1 MVTLVILAEV
11 KVAPALSLP
20 PIWIERHCKNQEFT
34 PEQRHA
40 YRLDKAQPI
49 MDTFIKW
56 LIHNTQGSLPK
67 SPLGKAITYTLD
79 IPMMLTPHSGDVDPS
94 VDFGL
99 KNEILT
105 KLQFFS

>member
-1 MVTLVILAEV
+1 MFRNVLVNYPREFN
-11 KVAPALSLP
+11 KAP
-20 PIWIERHCKNQEFT
+20 NG
-34 PEQRHA
+34 
-40 YRLDKAQPI
+40 
-49 MDTFIKW
+49 DTFLCFMLKIKGE
-56 LIHNTQGSLPK
+56 LHFIDGVDP
-67 SPLGKAITYTLD
+67 GIRVLD

>member
-1 MVTLVILAEV
+1 MIEKNIEHLLEKYFSEYKEYHIWAIVILGLIFVGFQIAQTIIV
-11 KVAPALSLP
+11 STK
-20 PIWIERHCKNQEFT
+20 IEK
-34 PEQRHA
+34 
-40 YRLDKAQPI
+40 
-49 MDTFIKW
+49 FI
-56 LIHNTQGSLPK
+56 
-67 SPLGKAITYTLD
+67 D